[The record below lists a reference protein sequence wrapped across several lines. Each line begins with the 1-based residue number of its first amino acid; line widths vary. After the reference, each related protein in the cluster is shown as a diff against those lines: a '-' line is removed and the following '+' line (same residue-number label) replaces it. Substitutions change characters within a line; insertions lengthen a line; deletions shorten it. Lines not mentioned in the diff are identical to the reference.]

1 MQPAVTRQES
11 SSACSRG
18 SGGAGAMHG
27 VWGGAEG
34 GRVLNSAQKFVCE
47 MKGRAACETVCV
59 GGGGIECP
67 ASGEPRG
74 LMGSAQP
81 LLLHLTLK

>member
-59 GGGGIECP
+59 CVGGAQSVPHLESPGGSWAARSLYCSI
-67 ASGEPRG
+67 
-74 LMGSAQP
+74 
-81 LLLHLTLK
+81 